1 MNDFDG
7 GGDQNDVTVLAVMDL
22 QMDRPREARGVVMT
36 SKSEQQMVDFQTGSD
51 VIVGPAR
58 AGEEIYE
65 THSVWKAY
73 RRNDPSNHFR
83 IGEMQAESTAELIF
97 VFE

>member
-1 MNDFDG
+1 MTIDQP
-7 GGDQNDVTVLAVMDL
+7 GDEVY
-22 QMDRPREARGVVMT
+22 EA
-36 SKSEQQMVDFQTGSD
+36 
-51 VIVGPAR
+51 
-58 AGEEIYE
+58 YL
-65 THSVWKAY
+65 VWKAY

>member
-1 MNDFDG
+1 MVVRSPDATRSVKLLGLVENKRADSELPFLNHNGIDVLTESEADQCHAICMDQA
-7 GGDQNDVTVLAVMDL
+7 GDEVY
-22 QMDRPREARGVVMT
+22 EAY
-36 SKSEQQMVDFQTGSD
+36 Q
-51 VIVGPAR
+51 
-58 AGEEIYE
+58 
-65 THSVWKAY
+65 VWKAY